1 MAAEDFAVERA
12 TEPAI
17 GGGWPD
23 VGGRIFGG
31 VQGSTDGLGDD
42 PRPSPSVLSRTAS
55 DGDPRWAASTP
66 RLCCWL
72 MISCILFQLRA
83 APAFFIAA
91 S

>member
-17 GGGWPD
+17 GGGWRD
-23 VGGRIFGG
+23 VGGRLGG
-31 VQGSTDGLGDD
+31 MTTTGGLGDD
-42 PRPSPSVLSRTAS
+42 PRPSPSVLSRTSS

-66 RLCCWL
+66 RLCCSL

-83 APAFFIAA
+83 AAAFFIDA